1 MTFATVAGAGNLPK
15 VILTAVDGARAEIYR
30 HGAHLTSWLP
40 AGASDDR
47 LFLSA
52 RSRFKAGAA
61 IRGGIPVS
69 FPQFATQGPLPSHG
83 FARVMAWD
91 LVRTETQD
99 DGSARAVLR
108 LTDSAASWL
117 IWPHA
122 FALGLEVRLSGGS
135 LEVALTVRNTGSSG
149 FEFTAA
155 LHTYLR
161 VADIATTTV
170 HGLQGALYYDKV
182 RRVDDCRE
190 TAPDVRI
197 DGAVDRVY
205 RVAPQDL
212 EVREHN
218 RSMAIRA
225 TGFPDTV
232 IWNPG
237 AEGARA
243 LVDLAPGDET
253 TMLCVEA
260 AAASTPVSLEAGA
273 TWRGTQALTAR

>member
-1 MTFATVAGAGNLPK
+1 MTFATVAGAGDLPK
-15 VILTAVDGARAEIYR
+15 VILAAADGARAEIYL
-30 HGAHLTSWLP
+30 HGAHVTSWLP
-40 AGASDDR
+40 AGASEDR
-47 LFLSA
+47 LFLSR
-52 RSRFKAGAA
+52 RSRFARGAA
-61 IRGGIPVS
+61 IRGGIPVC

-91 LVRTETQD
+91 LVRAEVQE

-108 LTDSAASWL
+108 LANSAATWL

-122 FALGLEVRLSGGS
+122 FALGLEIRLSGS
-135 LEVALTVRNTGSSG
+135 SFEVGLTVRNAGSSR

-155 LHTYLR
+155 LHTYLH

-197 DGAVDRVY
+197 DGPVDRVY

-212 EVREHN
+212 EVREQDH
-218 RSMAIRA
+218 SVAIRA

-232 IWNPG
+232 VWNPG
-237 AEGARA
+237 AEGAMTLA
-243 LVDLAPGDET
+243 DLEPGEEQR
-253 TMLCVEA
+253 MLCVEA
-260 AAASTPVSLEAGA
+260 AAATTPVVLEAGA
-273 TWRGTQALTAR
+273 TWRGAQALIAR

>member
-15 VILTAVDGARAEIYR
+15 VVLTAADGARAEIYR

-40 AGASDDR
+40 AGASEDR

-91 LVRTETQD
+91 IVRAEVQD
-99 DGSARAVLR
+99 DGGARAVLR
-108 LTDSAASWL
+108 LADSAATWL

-122 FALGLEVRLSGGS
+122 FALGLEIRLSGNS
-135 LEVALTVRNTGSSG
+135 LEVGLTVRNAGSSRV
-149 FEFTAA
+149 EFTAA

-170 HGLQGALYYDKV
+170 HGLQGARYYDKV

-190 TAPDVRI
+190 TAPDMRI

-205 RVAPQDL
+205 HVAPQDL
-212 EVREHN
+212 EVRERN
-218 RSMAIRA
+218 RSTAIRA
-225 TGFPDTV
+225 MGFPDTV

-237 AEGARA
+237 GDGARA
-243 LVDLAPGDET
+243 LADLTPGDET
-253 TMLCVEA
+253 RMLCVEA
-260 AAASTPVSLEAGA
+260 AAATAPVVLEAGA

>member
-1 MTFATVAGAGNLPK
+1 VPGAGNLPK
-15 VILTAVDGARAEIYR
+15 VILTAADGARAEIYL

-40 AGASDDR
+40 AGASEDR
-47 LFLSA
+47 LFLSR
-52 RSRFKAGAA
+52 RSRFAAGAA

-83 FARVMAWD
+83 FARIAAWD
-91 LVRTETQD
+91 LVRADVRD

-108 LTDSAASWL
+108 LADSAATWL

-122 FALGLEVRLSGGS
+122 FALGLEIRLSGS
-135 LEVALTVRNTGSSG
+135 ALEVALTARNAGSSR

-155 LHTYLR
+155 LHTYLH

-170 HGLQGALYYDKV
+170 RGLQGALYYDKV

-197 DGAVDRVY
+197 DGAIDRVY

-212 EVREHN
+212 QVHEQGHSV
-218 RSMAIRA
+218 AIRA

-232 IWNPG
+232 VWNPG
-237 AEGARA
+237 AEGALTLA
-243 LVDLAPGDET
+243 DLEPGEEKR
-253 TMLCVEA
+253 MLCVEA
-260 AAASTPVSLEAGA
+260 AAATTPVVLEAGA
-273 TWRGTQALTAR
+273 TWRGMQALTAR